1 MGSWIVDEH
10 VSYGAILDE
19 AERRA
24 NEEYEAWC
32 RECDAGEGDEDGEDA
47 A

>member
-1 MGSWIVDEH
+1 MREDTRFSVDE
-10 VSYGAILDE
+10 ILE

-32 RECDAGEGDEDGEDA
+32 RECDADEDGGDDMA
-47 A
+47 

>member
-1 MGSWIVDEH
+1 MGNWTVDEH
-10 VSYGAILDE
+10 VSYGALLDE

-32 RECDAGEGDEDGEDA
+32 RECDADEDGGDDME
-47 A
+47 